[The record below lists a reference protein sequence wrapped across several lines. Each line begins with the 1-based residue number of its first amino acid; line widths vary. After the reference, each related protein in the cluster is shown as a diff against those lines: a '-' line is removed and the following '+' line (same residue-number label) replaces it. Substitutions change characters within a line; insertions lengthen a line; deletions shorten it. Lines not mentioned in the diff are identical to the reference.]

1 MFILALAH
9 WVIPPLRVQ
18 TLFIKIFVWFWLAMA
33 TVSIALIVTTATTS
47 SGTEHHPPKFG
58 PPVTMYADRAA
69 NIYERQGVSALSDYI
84 TSVKRV
90 AAIDA
95 FFFNERGEEIS
106 GRNPAPEVK
115 DLAAQAVRRND
126 PKPYFSGNVPLVA
139 QSVRTP
145 DRHRYIMVAQIVP
158 WRRDRPGPG
167 PPFPWLGFL
176 GIANTGARAL
186 FLRLAA
192 VLAAA
197 GIVCYGLAHYLTA
210 PLVQLR
216 TATQRLSRGDL
227 KARFGKPRG
236 GRHDELTDLGQDF
249 DRMADRIES
258 MMAGQR
264 RLLSDIS
271 HELRS
276 PLARINLAAGL
287 IRQRQKAQSDAELD
301 RIELE
306 AKRLDILIGQLLSLT
321 RLESG
326 ADRSEKKLMDLSAL
340 IKTIVEDADFEAQSR
355 DRTVRI
361 SHSDALTVRGNQE

>member
-145 DRHRYIMVAQIVP
+145 DRHRYVMVAQIVP
-158 WRRDRPGPG
+158 CRRDRPGPG

-210 PLVQLR
+210 PLFQLR

-258 MMAGQR
+258 MMALR
-264 RLLSDIS
+264 R
-271 HELRS
+271 
-276 PLARINLAAGL
+276 G
-287 IRQRQKAQSDAELD
+287 RQPKD
-301 RIELE
+301 
-306 AKRLDILIGQLLSLT
+306 
-321 RLESG
+321 
-326 ADRSEKKLMDLSAL
+326 
-340 IKTIVEDADFEAQSR
+340 
-355 DRTVRI
+355 
-361 SHSDALTVRGNQE
+361 